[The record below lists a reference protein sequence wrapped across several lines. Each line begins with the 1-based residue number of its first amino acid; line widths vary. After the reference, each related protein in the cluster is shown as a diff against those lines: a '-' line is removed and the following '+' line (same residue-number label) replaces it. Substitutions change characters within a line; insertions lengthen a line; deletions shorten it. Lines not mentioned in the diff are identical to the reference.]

1 MVTLKRR
8 KTMNN
13 ELLGKRVKELRMKN
27 GFSQE
32 SLAEECK
39 VSLRTIQRIENCITI
54 PHGYTL
60 SQLAMAL
67 HVSPDELVDWSKQED
82 NGQVN
87 LLNLSA
93 LTLLINPFLGTII
106 PLALWITRRDKIEHL
121 DETGK
126 KLLNFQITM
135 LILISIVLILF
146 VATIFIVR
154 PDEVIIGS
162 VRSWEEHGGR
172 TSLFTA
178 VATLTFLGCLGL
190 YYVYSIIMIIKN
202 SIRIQKELPV
212 IYKPTINFIK

>member
-1 MVTLKRR
+1 MK
-8 KTMNN
+8 N
-13 ELLGKRVKELRMKN
+13 ELLGRRVKELRGKN

-32 SLAEECK
+32 FLAEECK
-39 VSLRTIQRIENCITI
+39 VSLRTIQRIENGITI

-60 SQLAMAL
+60 SRLAQAL
-67 HVSPDELVDWSKQED
+67 HVGPDELVDWSKQED
-82 NGQVN
+82 KGQLN

-106 PLALWITRRDKIEHL
+106 PLALWITKRDKIEHM

-135 LILISIVLILF
+135 LILISIVFIVF
-146 VATIFIVR
+146 IATIFVFKSE
-154 PDEVIIGS
+154 EVIFES
-162 VRSWEEHGGR
+162 TKSWAEHGGH

-178 VATLTFLGCLGL
+178 VATLIFFGCLGL
-190 YYVYSIIMIIKN
+190 YYVYSIIMIVKN
-202 SIRIQKELPV
+202 SIRIQKEFPV

>member
-1 MVTLKRR
+1 MK
-8 KTMNN
+8 N
-13 ELLGKRVKELRMKN
+13 ELLGRRVKELRVKN

-32 SLAEECK
+32 FLAEECK
-39 VSLRTIQRIENCITI
+39 VSLRTIQRIENSVTI

-60 SQLAMAL
+60 SRLAKAL

-82 NGQVN
+82 KGQLN

-93 LTLLINPFLGTII
+93 LTLFINPFLGTII
-106 PLALWITRRDKIEHL
+106 PLALWITKRDKIEHL

-135 LILISIVLILF
+135 LIFISTVLFLF
-146 VATIFIVR
+146 IATIFVFR
-154 PDEVIIGS
+154 PEEVIFGS
-162 VRSWEEHGGR
+162 AKSWAEHGGH

-190 YYVYSIIMIIKN
+190 YYAYSIIVIIKN

>member
-1 MVTLKRR
+1 MK
-8 KTMNN
+8 N
-13 ELLGKRVKELRMKN
+13 ELLGRRVKELRGKN

-32 SLAEECK
+32 FLAEECK
-39 VSLRTIQRIENCITI
+39 VSLRTIQRIENGITI

-60 SQLAMAL
+60 SRLAQAL
-67 HVSPDELVDWSKQED
+67 HVGPDELVDWSKQED
-82 NGQVN
+82 KGQLN

-106 PLALWITRRDKIEHL
+106 PLALWIIKRDKIEHM

-135 LILISIVLILF
+135 LILISIVFIVF
-146 VATIFIVR
+146 IATIFVFKSE
-154 PDEVIIGS
+154 EVIFGS
-162 VRSWEEHGGR
+162 TKSWAEHGGH

-178 VATLTFLGCLGL
+178 VATLIFFGCLGL
-190 YYVYSIIMIIKN
+190 YYVYSIIMIVKN
-202 SIRIQKELPV
+202 SIRIQKEFPV